1 MPGLPWGGTVLLL
14 LASTVGLV
22 HCDCGAVGNLVVEW
36 DTDPTDA
43 RKSTLAAEVARV
55 TGTCTYL

>member
-1 MPGLPWGGTVLLL
+1 M
-14 LASTVGLV
+14 LASAVGLA
-22 HCDCGAVGNLVVEW
+22 HCSDCGAVGNLVVEW